1 MMTEFNQISNKKHS
15 EDMTQIVE
23 ENTKLA
29 KENQSLRQNI
39 ADLNGEVDCQ
49 TWKSFHRSDKSNHVV
64 VGNNIIRDI
73 SVDKMEDTKVRRK
86 IQRLY
91 ILLCKKMVAY
101 LI

>member
-1 MMTEFNQISNKKHS
+1 MMTVFIQISNKMHS
-15 EDMTQIVE
+15 DDMKQIVE

-39 ADLNGEVDCQ
+39 ADLNGEVDCL
-49 TWKSFHRSDKSNHVV
+49 TWESFHRSDKSNHVV

-86 IQRLY
+86 IRRLY